1 MDYDIKDIKRI
12 RTQLGLTQS
21 ELSKKA
27 NVSQSLIAKVEAGS
41 IDPSY
46 SNIKRIFDTL
56 DTLQS
61 VVEPTAKDIM
71 QRQVI
76 TVNMNDAIK
85 VAIEKM
91 RKNAISQLPVL
102 DNGQIIGLVTES
114 DLLDVI
120 TNARRISK
128 VSEIMKDAPPI
139 VAENAKAKV
148 LLHLLKFY
156 SLLIVVD
163 KGKFKGVITK
173 ADILNKMY

>member
-1 MDYDIKDIKRI
+1 M
-12 RTQLGLTQS
+12 QLGLTQS

-27 NVSQSLIAKVEAGS
+27 NVSQSLIAKVESGL

-46 SNIKRIFDTL
+46 SNIKKIFDTL
-56 DTLQS
+56 DALRS
-61 VVEPTAKDIM
+61 VGEPTAKDIM
-71 QRQVI
+71 QKQVI
-76 TVNMNDAIK
+76 TLNINDAIK

-91 RKNAISQLPVL
+91 KKNAISQLPVL
-102 DNGQIIGLVTES
+102 DNNQIVGLVTES

-120 TNARRISK
+120 TSGKHLSK